1 MTDNGVPVRSTTSTQ
16 TAEILSVVA
25 LGIST
30 ISVLSLLLSM
40 LCSHKLRTNTFNL
53 YLIFCFASDAFFFTS
68 MLVINLVYLIAE
80 DDEGGNSNHLVDLVK
95 QQQQQQDEDG
105 GDMDAKNTFSLHLWN
120 EFYWLCASLW
130 MSFIVFI
137 QIFKLLVANK
147 QTRRY
152 QSPPLHR
159 VIIES
164 TIVHVSSVIM
174 ATTGS
179 AIVALRFHY
188 MFMALLVAV
197 LILGGVP
204 MVLITSMC
212 YGVWKNKLL
221 PLKNTRYRAL
231 TLFFARLLASTYLM
245 AILVAVK
252 VSFLTWDVSQHFTL
266 FILIMFK
273 LAGFF
278 QVCLALTSKDI
289 RNAYV
294 ELMCCCKHRPER
306 SSKRSMFSVSRLSTT
321 ALREST
327 SIALRES
334 NKPEKVVAVED
345 EEESAAPPPPGDNI
359 VQPSI
364 RASGNEGE
372 EITPCDESESNKN
385 EVITQDITS
394 KV

>member
-1 MTDNGVPVRSTTSTQ
+1 MTGNGVSVRSTSSTQ
-16 TAEILSVVA
+16 SAEILSVVA

-40 LCSHKLRTNTFNL
+40 LCSPKLRTNTFNL
-53 YLIFCFASDAFFFTS
+53 YLIFCFASDAFYFTS
-68 MLVINLVYLIAE
+68 MLVINLVYLFA
-80 DDEGGNSNHLVDLVK
+80 DDDGEGNSNHLVDLVK

-105 GDMDAKNTFSLHLWN
+105 GDSHTKNTFSLHLWN
-120 EFYWLCASLW
+120 ELYWLCASLW

-137 QIFKLLVANK
+137 QIYKLLVANK

-152 QSPPLHR
+152 QSAPLHR

-164 TIVHVSSVIM
+164 TIVHVTSVIM

-179 AIVALRFHY
+179 AIVALQFHY
-188 MFMALLVAV
+188 MFLALLIAV
-197 LILGGVP
+197 LILGGAP

-212 YGVWKNKLL
+212 YAVWKNKLL

-252 VSFLTWDVSQHFTL
+252 ISFLTWDVSQHFTL
-266 FILIMFK
+266 FISIMFK

-278 QVCLALTSKDI
+278 QVCLGLTSKDI
-289 RNAYV
+289 QNAYV
-294 ELMCCCKHRPER
+294 ELLCCRKHRPER

-321 ALREST
+321 VLREST
-327 SIALRES
+327 TIALRES
-334 NKPEKVVAVED
+334 NKPEEVLVG
-345 EEESAAPPPPGDNI
+345 EEKESAAPPPPVDDM

-364 RASGNEGE
+364 HE
-372 EITPCDESESNKN
+372 
-385 EVITQDITS
+385 S